1 MSLTTESL
9 PKTKSEHRCAHCARV
24 FQREHSLE
32 VHMCEPKRRHL
43 ERDERGVQ
51 LGFWAFL
58 RSFEIMQG
66 SARLKTFDDFAQ
78 SPYYRAFV
86 RFGRY
91 CVNTRVINP
100 EKFATWLL
108 QNNKKIDRWCSDQL
122 YTEYL
127 VGHLRAES
135 VDEALAR
142 GLEWSIT
149 WAEENSAQAHDCL
162 RYGNINTI
170 CYAITSGR
178 LSPWCVYNSDSGVEF
193 LSGLRADQVSMIW
206 PYIESDAW
214 QKKFRDFPADV
225 EYAKDMLKK
234 AGW

>member
-1 MSLTTESL
+1 MSLTTELL
-9 PKTKSEHRCAHCARV
+9 PKTKNKNICSYCDRA

-32 VHMCEPKRRHL
+32 VHVCEPKRRHL
-43 ERDERGVQ
+43 EKDERGVQ

-66 SARLKTFDDFAQ
+66 SARLKSFEDFAK

-86 RFGRY
+86 KFGRY
-91 CVNTRVINP
+91 CIGTKVINP
-100 EKFATWLL
+100 EQFAIWLL
-108 QNNKKIDRWCSDQL
+108 QSNKKVDRWCSDQL

-127 VGHLRAES
+127 VKYLSIES
-135 VDEALAR
+135 VDDALTR
-142 GLEWSIT
+142 GLEWSLT

-162 RYGNINTI
+162 RYGNTNSI
-170 CYAITSGR
+170 CYAVTSGR
-178 LSPWCVYNSDSGVEF
+178 LSPWCVYNSDSGIEF
-193 LSGLRADQVSMIW
+193 LGSLQSEQVNMIW
-206 PYIESDAW
+206 PYIESDVW

-225 EYAKDMLKK
+225 EYAKDILKK